1 MHSRS
6 FLSFFFFFSSL
17 KQDVALFGGAN
28 KAPHFSAGQCSL
40 VLGSSG
46 SSVCQHPSGNTL
58 NCSWRWLLGVRASAA
73 DKQRTLCRFYETSKP
88 APALRLHQHPLL
100 GKETLSLSR
109 LIVRTIILQSPQ
121 PRLLLLTRGFVFSTP
136 PRPPLMRQPQTRF
149 TYRNHFKGNEW
160 K

>member
-1 MHSRS
+1 MQTRPLI
-6 FLSFFFFFSSL
+6 FQ
-17 KQDVALFGGAN
+17 QDNAVW
-28 KAPHFSAGQCSL
+28 C
-40 VLGSSG
+40 
-46 SSVCQHPSGNTL
+46 
-58 NCSWRWLLGVRASAA
+58 SAA
-73 DKQRTLCRFYETSKP
+73 P
-88 APALRLHQHPLL
+88 ARQSVNIQAKTRRIAPGDGCWNTRIRHRHSEHCVVFMRRQSQLGLHQHPLM

-136 PRPPLMRQPQTRF
+136 TPNPPLMCQPQTRF